1 MGAVIELVDVE
12 KWTCR
17 VAVNVDIF
25 VANRKHCKSLV
36 DRHQT
41 CISTQ
46 NNVRICIFF
55 MPKMKSSKRLEIFYV
70 VRTGINDKMK

>member
-12 KWTCR
+12 KWTGR

-25 VANRKHCKSLV
+25 VANRKHCKSFI

-55 MPKMKSSKRLEIFYV
+55 MPEIKLSKQLEIFNV
-70 VRTGINDKMK
+70 LEH